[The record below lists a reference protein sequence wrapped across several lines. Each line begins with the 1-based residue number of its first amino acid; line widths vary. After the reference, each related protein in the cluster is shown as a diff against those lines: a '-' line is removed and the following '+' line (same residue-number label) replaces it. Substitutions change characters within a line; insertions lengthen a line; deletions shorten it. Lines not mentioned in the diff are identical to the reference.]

1 MKLRRIKVEN
11 VLSFLEP
18 TELLVDGNMSI
29 IVGPN
34 AGGKTNLLDIVT
46 GIIRGR
52 LLLSWSLTES
62 STDIRQFSQGDVS
75 SQLRALVRHKGGGD
89 RPQKYEIELEV
100 TEYDCDNMKKMKAS
114 AQEFANRA
122 KQKYDDCRIIEA
134 NEWNLSVISVG
145 QRLTYKMVNT
155 ASPVLTEDD
164 VAEATYLNYLNLYEV
179 DAILRQE
186 YNDEVLSMPM
196 LYMPTNRTIGQVES
210 SVSLS
215 QYEERKSSID
225 HATSKSRAQ
234 LISFAIG
241 RMAIRH
247 RLLLESGQG
256 DEFKNDQSMKD
267 LTNKLESLGYEWE
280 LKSTNPMSNKYD
292 LVLTKRGISFSIG
305 EASSGEK
312 EILTYLLAIY
322 VLNVRNALIV
332 IDEPELHL
340 HPQWQTVLLSL
351 FKELADKTGNQFL
364 MSTHSP
370 TFISPDTIH
379 SVSRVFSDQQQSK
392 IVNLSQGKLPEEKNL
407 VSIVNSL
414 NNEKIFFVD
423 KVVLVEGI
431 LDRIFFEAV
440 FRKLDLHKRSDKTCE
455 IVIVG
460 GKGNFSHYK
469 KILDAF
475 DIPHAIIADH
485 DYLKQIGS
493 DEIKSLFSLN
503 NRRIKETLDD
513 PNSRDGKT
521 LISDIDDAIKTDNM
535 EKLRDTWAYI
545 EKRYLKE
552 RNDWSDEDRSH
563 ISKFIETKREGF
575 IFILSQGDL
584 EEYLPKEIGSDKDSK
599 KLIEF
604 TKSDNFW
611 SKLSDNSQKELSLIS
626 EKIEF
631 LENPMSQ
638 S

>member
-46 GIIRGR
+46 GIIRGH
-52 LLLSWSLTES
+52 LLLSWSLSES
-62 STDIRQFSQGDVS
+62 SDNRREFSKGDVS
-75 SQLRALVRHKGGGD
+75 SQLKALVRHKDGGN
-89 RPQKYEIELEV
+89 RAREFEIELEV
-100 TEYDCDNMKKMKAS
+100 TKYDCDNMEAMKAS
-114 AQEFANRA
+114 AQRFADQAER
-122 KQKYDDCRIIEA
+122 KYTNCRIKEA
-134 NEWNLSVISVG
+134 NEWDLSKISVG
-145 QRLTYKMVNT
+145 QRLTYKIVDT
-155 ASPVLTEDD
+155 AIPVLTDD
-164 VAEATYLNYLNLYEV
+164 NVAEATYLNYLNLYEV

-196 LYMPTNRTIGQVES
+196 LYMPTNRTIGRVES

-215 QYEERKSSID
+215 QYQDRKSSID
-225 HATSKSRAQ
+225 HATSKSLTQ
-234 LISFAIG
+234 LLLFAIE
-241 RMAIRH
+241 RMAVRH
-247 RLLLESGQG
+247 RLLELDQGLKLE
-256 DEFKNDQSMKD
+256 NDRSMQD
-267 LTNKLESLGYEWE
+267 LTNKLKSLGYEWSIE
-280 LKSTNPMSNKYD
+280 CIDPMTNRYD
-292 LVLTKRGISFSIG
+292 LSLTKQGLSFSIG
-305 EASSGEK
+305 DASSGEK

-392 IVNLSQGKLPEEKNL
+392 IVNLSQGKLPEEKSL

-460 GKGNFSHYK
+460 GKGNFSHYE

-503 NRRIKETLDD
+503 NQKIKEALDN

-552 RNDWSDEDRSH
+552 RNDWSDEDRRR

-575 IFILSQGDL
+575 IFVLSQGDL
-584 EEYLPKEIGSDKDSK
+584 EKYLPKEIGSDKDIK

-611 SKLSDNSQKELSLIS
+611 SQLSDDSQKELSLIS

>member
-75 SQLRALVRHKGGGD
+75 SQLRALVRHKDGGNRD
-89 RPQKYEIELEV
+89 QEFEIELEV
-100 TEYDCDNMKKMKAS
+100 TEYDYDNMNKMQAS
-114 AQEFANRA
+114 AQGFADLA

-134 NEWNLSVISVG
+134 NEWNLSEISVG

-155 ASPVLTEDD
+155 GSPVLTEDD
-164 VAEATYLNYLNLYEV
+164 VAATTYLNYLNLYEV

-186 YNDEVLSMPM
+186 YNNEVLSMPM
-196 LYMPTNRTIGQVES
+196 LYMPTNRIIGRVES

-225 HATSKSRAQ
+225 HATSKSPAQ

-340 HPQWQTVLLSL
+340 HPQWQTVLLNL
-351 FKELADKTGNQFL
+351 FKELTENQFL

-370 TFISPDTIH
+370 IFISPDTIN

-414 NNEKIFFVD
+414 NNEKIFFVG

-440 FRKLDLHKRSDKTCE
+440 FRRLDLHKRSDKTCE

-485 DYLKQIGS
+485 DYLKQIGN

-503 NRRIKETLDD
+503 NRRIKEALDA

-535 EKLRDTWAYI
+535 EKLRDTWAYM

-584 EEYLPKEIGSDKDSK
+584 EKYLPKEIGSDKDTK

-611 SKLSDNSQKELSLIS
+611 SKLSDASQKELSLIS